1 MVALLNRKK
10 SPIFKLDVSSN
21 NFDHQ
26 RRYGVKLTSTKSPDD
41 VHGSP
46 DDVHG
51 SVLLVDSLRWI
62 EVYFTGDPNKC
73 SVIFDIVEEAV
84 TSCAGPLYYEP
95 SALKFTVA
103 FLCRR
108 ADHESVQPHPA
119 ELFPRTQKVKC
130 ALENES
136 ELLPLDPEREAPWIK
151 RYEGM
156 LYYWLLHYYNI
167 VL

>member
-1 MVALLNRKK
+1 M
-10 SPIFKLDVSSN
+10 SSK

-26 RRYGVKLTSTKSPDD
+26 RRYGVKLTSRL
-41 VHGSP
+41 P

-51 SVLLVDSLRWI
+51 SVLLVDSLCWI

-84 TSCAGPLYYEP
+84 MSCAGPLYYEP

-108 ADHESVQPHPA
+108 AHHEGVQPHPA
-119 ELFPRTQKVKC
+119 ELHPRIRKVKC
-130 ALENES
+130 TLENES
-136 ELLPLDPEREAPWIK
+136 ELIPLDPEKEAPWIK

-156 LYYWLLHYYNI
+156 LCYWLLHCYILFYRGG
-167 VL
+167 